1 MERKRNRAVASSTL
15 VRFWHVSDLMREG
28 GQVNS
33 NDGPLSPGIATGFE
47 FASLLTQRDEQINR
61 SICLGILILLKPIR
75 GGDVGSSDS
84 YYFHCNCGD

>member
-1 MERKRNRAVASSTL
+1 MAGQARGEGEKLLGDDVTQGGARSSLALGYYRAI
-15 VRFWHVSDLMREG
+15 
-28 GQVNS
+28 
-33 NDGPLSPGIATGFE
+33 PTGFQ